1 MLPST
6 TVVCLHCP
14 TPSQV
19 VSRVLQ
25 LLLID
30 KHHLHVWDLVR
41 DRFVARKRI
50 SQQPL
55 IAIFKASSKGEFGV
69 VSGSAVDMWRVEQDL
84 NYRIVLGG
92 HTGPVIAVHPVNG
105 APVSGPS
112 CFSAPSLERG

>member
-1 MLPST
+1 MLIHFQDAGSLDSQRLKGLT
-6 TVVCLHCP
+6 LVLFVV
-14 TPSQV
+14 
-19 VSRVLQ
+19 Q

-55 IAIFKASSKGEFGV
+55 FAIFKTHSKGEFGV
-69 VSGSAVDMWRVEQDL
+69 VSGCAVDMWRIEQDL

-92 HTGPVIAVHPVNG
+92 HTGPVVAVHPVNG
-105 APVSGPS
+105 AVVSLKRNRLNS
-112 CFSAPSLERG
+112 